1 MSSESIRALRR
12 IEPTNRTNDWES
24 TMKRYQ
30 PVTHRTLGVAAAA
43 LMTVATLAV
52 AVIVPAGVGQ
62 GSDEG
67 ATSVQTAVMS
77 DDSCVT
83 TRIDVMAVRV
93 PRAQRAASTSTE
105 RVNS

>member
-1 MSSESIRALRR
+1 
-12 IEPTNRTNDWES
+12 
-24 TMKRYQ
+24 MKRYQ
-30 PVTHRTLGVAAAA
+30 PATHRKLGVAAAA

-67 ATSVQTAVMS
+67 ATSVQTAVMQ
-77 DDSCVT
+77 DDTCVT
-83 TRIDVMAVRV
+83 TRIDVIAVRV
-93 PRAQRAASTSTE
+93 PHAQRAASASTQ